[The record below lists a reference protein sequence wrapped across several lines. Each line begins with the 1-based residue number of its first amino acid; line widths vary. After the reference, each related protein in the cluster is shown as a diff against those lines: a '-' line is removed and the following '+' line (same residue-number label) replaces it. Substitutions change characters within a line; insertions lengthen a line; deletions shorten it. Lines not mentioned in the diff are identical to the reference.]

1 MLLVARACRRRIR
14 SSFSALRPPATR
26 MVAGLGAALREA
38 APAVLRE
45 LARGAVAEAARAA
58 FAGHA
63 ACAPCP
69 DCRPA
74 ACPACPG
81 CPSPA
86 PCSVPAWLE
95 AGPPWAWAGPPES
108 GALGAWWLWLLLV
121 LLAFL
126 AGRWSVASPAAVR
139 GQAVRGHVDVRGAS
153 AGLSP
158 AGQVRRR

>member
-1 MLLVARACRRRIR
+1 MLFARSFCRRRIR
-14 SSFSALRPPATR
+14 SNSSALRPRATR
-26 MVAGLGAALREA
+26 MVAGLGAALRAA
-38 APAVLRE
+38 APGVLRE

-58 FAGHA
+58 FSGPA

-81 CPSPA
+81 CPAPL

-95 AGPPWAWAGPPES
+95 AGPPWAQAAAPEPA
-108 GALGAWWLWLLLV
+108 ALGAWWLWPALV

-126 AGRWSVASPAAVR
+126 VGRWSVAAPSAARV
-139 GQAVRGHVDVRGAS
+139 QAVRDHVDVRGAPP
-153 AGLSP
+153 GLAP